1 MHQPHKQKQNQ
12 DLVNIQ
18 KKTATLD
25 QLIVNYNQ
33 LYKTYLQ
40 LVEAEVGKQQ
50 QRKYPYTIKNP
61 NEFGNSLTPVVPF
74 PSNGTE
80 DACFKSC
87 IDTGDCVYALYSNS
101 GCGIDCNPNKCLLYG
116 EKAGGIIPVTG
127 NVVPRTPPCPVSG
140 DSTGT
145 DAWCKAFNNPV
156 SNAIIPALVLRTGGT
171 DWRSLAVQMPKS
183 TANAAAAP
191 MTVDM
196 TTNLQ
201 TWGPD
206 TQFSDVNYAPSN
218 EISLQFRFFAE
229 YWLNA
234 YGVQNGSAPVITTNG
249 VIGTYTFSKL
259 TPVGDTSSASSSS
272 YAGTFVD
279 IYGNPPW
286 SMIWNSAEP
295 PSGGAAAG
303 QQTAA
308 ALASNAESAKFNYNY
323 SAFEKPVWK
332 TTQNMNAMKGQL
344 PPQLAQQSV
353 PSWQFLGVQDSA
365 QACQAAANNDPDHVY
380 GMATYYN
387 ASYNSPGNGNDAFA
401 RSCYGHVAGAPAATV
416 SSVQEDNV
424 QTMTPPYG
432 YTKLGGKNGIA
443 ILKKMYQLNKQIM
456 ALTDALK
463 ITSPPKP
470 SPTVG
475 KKEAFTQKTDG
486 DDATTDDATTDNTDD
501 ATTDN
506 TDDATTD
513 EDMQTRLSKL
523 AKKLKR
529 DEAKLNKT
537 LHDHSQLDTDEIK
550 SQQLLLYS
558 RIKFGVAVALGLFM
572 AYLAYRFLTTDNELS
587 DTIKTEV
594 GMSNGANANAN
605 ANPSMY
611 ADMDPTS

>member
-1 MHQPHKQKQNQ
+1 MQQPHKQKQNE
-12 DLVNIQ
+12 DLVSIQ

-87 IDTGDCVYALYSNS
+87 IDSGDCVYALYSNS

-127 NVVPRTPPCPVSG
+127 NVVSSTPPCPVSG

-183 TANAAAAP
+183 TANAADAP

-272 YAGTFVD
+272 SSYAGTFVD
-279 IYGNPPW
+279 IYGNPPK

-308 ALASNAESAKFNYNY
+308 ALASNSESAKFNYSY

-463 ITSPPKP
+463 ITSPP

-486 DDATTDDATTDNTDD
+486 DKGGTNEADDEADD
-501 ATTDN
+501 EEG
-506 TDDATTD
+506 D
-513 EDMQTRLSKL
+513 ETDMQTRLSKL
-523 AKKLKR
+523 AKKLKT

-558 RIKFGVAVALGLFM
+558 RIKFGVAVVLGLFM
-572 AYLAYRFLTTDNELS
+572 AYLAYRFLTSDNELIE
-587 DTIKTEV
+587 TINTEV
-594 GMSNGANANAN
+594 GANANAN
-605 ANPSMY
+605 ANPNMY

>member
-1 MHQPHKQKQNQ
+1 
-12 DLVNIQ
+12 
-18 KKTATLD
+18 
-25 QLIVNYNQ
+25 
-33 LYKTYLQ
+33 
-40 LVEAEVGKQQ
+40 
-50 QRKYPYTIKNP
+50 
-61 NEFGNSLTPVVPF
+61 
-74 PSNGTE
+74 
-80 DACFKSC
+80 
-87 IDTGDCVYALYSNS
+87 
-101 GCGIDCNPNKCLLYG
+101 
-116 EKAGGIIPVTG
+116 
-127 NVVPRTPPCPVSG
+127 
-140 DSTGT
+140 
-145 DAWCKAFNNPV
+145 
-156 SNAIIPALVLRTGGT
+156 
-171 DWRSLAVQMPKS
+171 
-183 TANAAAAP
+183 
-191 MTVDM
+191 
-196 TTNLQ
+196 
-201 TWGPD
+201 
-206 TQFSDVNYAPSN
+206 
-218 EISLQFRFFAE
+218 
-229 YWLNA
+229 
-234 YGVQNGSAPVITTNG
+234 
-249 VIGTYTFSKL
+249 
-259 TPVGDTSSASSSS
+259 
-272 YAGTFVD
+272 
-279 IYGNPPW
+279 
-286 SMIWNSAEP
+286 MIWNSAEP

-463 ITSPPKP
+463 ITSPP

-475 KKEAFTQKTDG
+475 NKEAFTQKTDG
-486 DDATTDDATTDNTDD
+486 DKG
-501 ATTDN
+501 
-506 TDDATTD
+506 TTD
-513 EDMQTRLSKL
+513 EGTTDETDDTNETREDDMQTRLSKL
-523 AKKLKR
+523 AKKLKT

-558 RIKFGVAVALGLFM
+558 RIKFGVAVVLGLFM
-572 AYLAYRFLTTDNELS
+572 AYLAYRFLTTDNELT

-594 GMSNGANANAN
+594 GISTGANANAN
-605 ANPSMY
+605 ANPNMY

>member
-1 MHQPHKQKQNQ
+1 MQQQQKQKQKQN
-12 DLVNIQ
+12 LVSIQ
-18 KKTATLD
+18 KQTATLD

-40 LVEAEVGKQQ
+40 LVEAEVGKRQ
-50 QRKYPYTIKNP
+50 QRKYPYTIKTP

-80 DACFKSC
+80 EACFKSC
-87 IDTGDCVYALYSNS
+87 IDAGDCVYALYSNS

-127 NVVPRTPPCPVSG
+127 NVVPRTPTCPVSG

-183 TANAAAAP
+183 TANAADAP
-191 MTVDM
+191 MTVDI

-206 TQFSDVNYAPSN
+206 TQFSDVTTAPNN

-234 YGVQNGSAPVITTNG
+234 YGVQNGSAPVITANG

-259 TPVGDTSSASSSS
+259 TPVGDTSSSSSSS

-279 IYGNPPW
+279 IYGNPPK

-332 TTQNMNAMKGQL
+332 TTPNMNAMKGQV

-353 PSWQFLGVQDSA
+353 SSWQFLGVQDSA

-387 ASYNSPGNGNDAFA
+387 ASYNNPGNGNDAFA
-401 RSCYGHVAGAPAATV
+401 RSCYGHVAGAPASTV
-416 SSVQEDNV
+416 ASVQEDNV

-463 ITSPPKP
+463 ITSQP
-470 SPTVG
+470 SSG
-475 KKEAFTQKTDG
+475 DGGSNKKEKEAFTQKPDDG
-486 DDATTDDATTDNTDD
+486 DEADDE
-501 ATTDN
+501 
-506 TDDATTD
+506 ATTD
-513 EDMQTRLSKL
+513 EATEEEMHHRLSEL
-523 AKKLKR
+523 SKKLKK

-537 LHDHSQLDTDEIK
+537 LHDQNQLDADELK

-572 AYLAYRFLTTDNELS
+572 AYLAYRFLTTD
-587 DTIKTEV
+587 TQ
-594 GMSNGANANAN
+594 MSNTIQTEIGSSSSSSSSSSSNG
-605 ANPSMY
+605 MY